1 MILTHG
7 ANSLTSGGNSSE
19 TTEWTKTNVPAG
31 VETLHDFDDGQGVVP
46 AIPFDNASVINDAI
60 SIKVVS
66 HFGTDNASV
75 TNDVINIQEVA

>member
-7 ANSLTSGGNSSE
+7 ANSLSRGGSSSE
-19 TTEWTKTNVPAG
+19 TTEWTKANVPAG
-31 VETLHDFDDGQGVVP
+31 VETLHDFGDGQGLVP
-46 AIPFDNASVINDAI
+46 AIPFDNAGVTNDAI

-75 TNDVINIQEVA
+75 TNDVIDIQDVA